1 MDEAPM
7 GNSFVF
13 DPNDDNQIAEMIRNH
28 AAYPRDILAA
38 SESGEPQTIAVSDD
52 KITVWTLQ
60 DNGWT
65 RVNTYWQDGTR
76 EETYTRDK
84 KER

>member
-1 MDEAPM
+1 MTNA
-7 GNSFVF
+7 FVF
-13 DPNDDNQIAEMIRNH
+13 GPNDDNQIAEMIRNH

-38 SESGEPQTIAVSDD
+38 GESGEPQTIAVSDD

-65 RVNTYWQDGTR
+65 RVNTYWLDGTR
-76 EETYTRDK
+76 EETYK
-84 KER
+84 KTEGQHGQYE